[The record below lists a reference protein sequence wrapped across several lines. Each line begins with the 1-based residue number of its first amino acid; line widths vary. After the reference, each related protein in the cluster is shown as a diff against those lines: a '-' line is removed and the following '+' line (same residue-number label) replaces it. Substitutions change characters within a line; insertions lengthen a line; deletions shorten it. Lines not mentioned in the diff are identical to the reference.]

1 MRGIT
6 CNWSAFP
13 RSRPGREQ
21 NCRLALPAVQAG
33 ARSQS
38 RGIDTNSWRRGNPI
52 GCQPGAKDNRKS
64 AVRVP
69 RGRCSGNITRRD
81 EAGTPEADAIAA
93 WKVPVGW
100 IIRAV

>member
-33 ARSQS
+33 AGPRA
-38 RGIDTNSWRRGNPI
+38 
-52 GCQPGAKDNRKS
+52 GA
-64 AVRVP
+64 
-69 RGRCSGNITRRD
+69 
-81 EAGTPEADAIAA
+81 
-93 WKVPVGW
+93 
-100 IIRAV
+100 